1 MKSEPL
7 EQTIARI
14 VAEHR
19 DLKSTMQA
27 IRGAHP
33 KASKKQI
40 IRAAF
45 SIMIEKSERDADTS
59 RQLQAFAITNR
70 NTPEA

>member
-7 EQTIARI
+7 EDTIVR
-14 VAEHR
+14 VVSERR
-19 DLKSTMQA
+19 DPKSTIQA
-27 IRGAHP
+27 INRAHP

-45 SIMIEKSERDADTS
+45 SVMIEKSASDAEAS
-59 RQLQAFAITNR
+59 QALQNFAISNR
-70 NTPEA
+70 NGQD